1 MSQQVSKADAAGAE
15 MRKEKADKVR
25 TAIRQMSKQVEEAD
39 KAAAPAPATK
49 PEAAKQG
56 PQRPPFAVKYDPK
69 DVAELASR
77 LTLEE
82 YPVVQLET
90 GELRLAPQFHLKG

>member
-1 MSQQVSKADAAGAE
+1 
-15 MRKEKADKVR
+15 
-25 TAIRQMSKQVEEAD
+25 MSKQVEKAD
-39 KAAAPAPATK
+39 KAAVKPAIQKMSKQVEQQDAAAPAPA
-49 PEAAKQG
+49 PSQG

-82 YPVVQLET
+82 YPVAQLET
-90 GELRLAPQFHLKG
+90 GEL